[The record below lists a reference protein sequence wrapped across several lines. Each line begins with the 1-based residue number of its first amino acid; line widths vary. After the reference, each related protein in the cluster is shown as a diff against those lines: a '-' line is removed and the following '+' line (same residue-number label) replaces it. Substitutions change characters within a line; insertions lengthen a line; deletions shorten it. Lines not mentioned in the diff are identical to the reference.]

1 MMWKDR
7 KEGLK
12 ELAKEKEEW
21 TKIRELKE
29 EFEEITNMRVTSQRV
44 HQVIK
49 SLEPPQGDE
58 LETKTEKEGE
68 TRSSFSKG
76 LKVRRVKPLLGW
88 R

>member
-1 MMWKDR
+1 MTWKDR

-29 EFEEITNMRVTSQRV
+29 EFEEITNMQVTLQRV

-49 SLEPPQGDE
+49 TLELPQGDE
-58 LETKTEKEGE
+58 LETKTEKRGGNKIKFFKRAEGKK
-68 TRSSFSKG
+68 S
-76 LKVRRVKPLLGW
+76 
-88 R
+88 